1 MHRDYY
7 SQMYRQT
14 QTGFTIIELMIV
26 VAIAAILALLAMPS
40 MQDTVL
46 NQRVRKSVSDMHLSL
61 LFARSEAIKRNAT
74 INLVRGGATW
84 ADGWTV
90 QSGATVLRTN
100 DALSSVT
107 VACDTNANGAAD
119 ACPATISFTR
129 TGRPSSMIDFW
140 SYVNGNDKVIMR
152 CVGVSLSGRPTVV
165 VDADNNTANGCN

>member
-1 MHRDYY
+1 MHGYNH
-7 SQMYRQT
+7 SQMTIQT

-74 INLVRGGATW
+74 INIVRGGATW

-129 TGRPSSMIDFW
+129 TGRPASLIEFW
-140 SYVNGNDKVIMR
+140 SYVNGNDTVIMR

>member
-1 MHRDYY
+1 MAI
-7 SQMYRQT
+7 QT
-14 QTGFTIIELMIV
+14 QSGFTIIELMIV
-26 VAIAAILALLAMPS
+26 VAIAAILALLAMPN

-74 INLVRGGATW
+74 INIVRGGATW

-90 QSGATVLRTN
+90 QSGGTVLRSN
-100 DALSSVT
+100 DALSTTVT

-129 TGRPSSMIDFW
+129 TGRPSALIEFW
-140 SYVNGNDKVIMR
+140 SYVNGNNKVIMR

-165 VDADNNTANGCN
+165 VDGDDDATNGCN